1 MVEDLKMSNW
11 NSDVSECVVFRIT
24 PFHPKKLNPGP
35 RMRRQLQRSVPYLS
49 EEFLSFGMMRPIQRR
64 VVKESVG
71 EKAAMRCL
79 RYRAIAHAGSM
90 NSKKKQRR
98 TPRAAAQCSKWR
110 IVNLTDELL
119 VLFKHARQAVD
130 RPHVLG

>member
-1 MVEDLKMSNW
+1 MSNW
-11 NSDVSECVVFRIT
+11 NSDVSECVVFRMT

-71 EKAAMRCL
+71 EKAVMMHL

-90 NSKKKQRR
+90 NSKNKEAHAKSG
-98 TPRAAAQCSKWR
+98 RAM
-110 IVNLTDELL
+110 
-119 VLFKHARQAVD
+119 FKVAHCES
-130 RPHVLG
+130 H